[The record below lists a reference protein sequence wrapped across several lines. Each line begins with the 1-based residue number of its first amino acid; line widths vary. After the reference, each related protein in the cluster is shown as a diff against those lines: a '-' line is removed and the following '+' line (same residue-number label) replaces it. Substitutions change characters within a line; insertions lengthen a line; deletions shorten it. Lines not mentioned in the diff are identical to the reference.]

1 MRIKS
6 NTFEKVRLTIYILSI
21 IIAIVV
27 LFTGYEGNCYWRE
40 NYKIICPTCG
50 FTRATISFMKLDF
63 KNAITYN
70 AFYTCILL
78 PFILY
83 LVINDIFVVIQRWI
97 WLRWRRRV
105 RRITKK
111 DEISYVE
118 IILGGAS
125 MQHSKKKII

>member
-83 LVINDIFVVIQRWI
+83 LVINDIFVVIK
-97 WLRWRRRV
+97 